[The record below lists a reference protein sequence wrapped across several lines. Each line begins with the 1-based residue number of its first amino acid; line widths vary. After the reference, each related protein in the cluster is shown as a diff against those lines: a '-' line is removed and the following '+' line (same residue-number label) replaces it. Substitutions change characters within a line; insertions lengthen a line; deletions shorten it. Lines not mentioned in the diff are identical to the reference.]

1 MTIALPVDLPPPAIS
16 PFALRQGG
24 SAVGQAFGRRLGPE
38 FVARARPEQAAA
50 PLHQTFAARLLDE
63 GQITA
68 HALVQAVALHRR
80 HGGRLSDILLAQG
93 DVAEGPL
100 YAAMARHW
108 HARTGDPRAVPPD
121 PRLIDRI
128 GAITCLREG
137 LLPWRQVGG
146 ATVVLTAHPE
156 DFDRHAARLVEV
168 LGPVRMAL
176 APPRAIEAAVL
187 AARGPRLARAAE
199 ARVPERES
207 CRNFGRG
214 PLRRWLALGVVLVAL
229 LAWISPLVLA
239 QMLAAWAIL
248 TLACATLLKSAAL
261 VMALRRAAPEGP
273 SPLIARLPVV
283 SVMVALY
290 REASIAPR
298 LVRRLERLDYPRDL
312 LDVVLVVE
320 EEDHVTRDALA
331 RAGLPPWMRVA
342 VVPRG
347 PVRTKPR
354 ALNFALDLCRG
365 SIIGVYDAE
374 DAPAPDQIRKV
385 VARFHARDDKV
396 ACLQGVL
403 DFYNP
408 RTNWLSRC
416 FAMEYASWFRVTL
429 PGIARLGQPVPLGG
443 TTLFF
448 RRTALERLGAWDA
461 HNVTEDADLG
471 MRLCR
476 HGMRTELIDTVT
488 EEEACCRAY
497 PWVKQRSRWIKGYMM
512 TWIVHMRDPGLLWRQ
527 LGPWQFLGFQV
538 LFVATL
544 SQFLLAPVLWSFW
557 AVPLGLPHPVAD
569 AMPRG
574 LFHAMFALF
583 IATEIV
589 NFAVGLVGLRATG
602 HRMSPVW
609 LLTLH
614 LYFPLGTLAAYK
626 AATELVTKP
635 FYWDKTSHG
644 HFDAAAAVPPPEG
657 QRVRSAPASTRSRV
671 S

>member
-1 MTIALPVDLPPPAIS
+1 MLPAS
-16 PFALRQGG
+16 PVALRQGG
-24 SAVGQAFGRRLGPE
+24 GGAFGRKLGTE
-38 FVARARPEQAAA
+38 FVARASVVAAE
-50 PLHQTFAARLLDE
+50 PQLHRTFSARLLAE
-63 GQITA
+63 GQVA
-68 HALVQAVALHRR
+68 PHLLVQAMALHRR
-80 HGGRLSDILLAQG
+80 HGGRLADILLAQG
-93 DVAEGPL
+93 DVGEAAL

-108 HARTGDPRAVPPD
+108 GVQAHDPLTTPPD

-128 GAITCLREG
+128 GATACLREG

-146 ATVVLTAHPE
+146 ETVVLMAHPE
-156 DFDRHAARLVEV
+156 DFARHRDLLTRG

-176 APPRAIEAAVL
+176 APPRAIEAAVM

-199 ARVPERES
+199 ARVPESES
-207 CRNFGRG
+207 CRNFARG
-214 PLRRWLALGVVLVAL
+214 PLHLWIALGLAALSLLVWLSPFVLVET
-229 LAWISPLVLA
+229 
-239 QMLAAWAIL
+239 LAAWAVL
-248 TLACATLLKSAAL
+248 TLICATTLKIAAAVL
-261 VMALRRAAPEGP
+261 SLRRPPPEGP
-273 SPLIARLPVV
+273 APIIARLPVV

-312 LDVVLVVE
+312 LEVVLVVE
-320 EEDHVTRDALA
+320 EEDRITRDALA

-347 PVRTKPR
+347 PVKTKPR

-365 SIIGVYDAE
+365 SIVGVYDAE
-374 DAPAPDQIRKV
+374 DAPEPDQIRKV
-385 VARFHARDDKV
+385 VQRFHARDEKV

-408 RTNWLSRC
+408 RSNLLARC
-416 FAMEYASWFRVTL
+416 FTMEYASWFRVTL
-429 PGIARLGQPVPLGG
+429 PGIARLGFPVPLGG

-448 RRTALERLGAWDA
+448 RRAALERLGAWDA

-471 MRLCR
+471 MRLAR
-476 HGMRTELIDTVT
+476 HGLRTELIDTVT
-488 EEEACCRAY
+488 EEEACCRAW

-512 TWIVHMRDPGLLWRQ
+512 TWMVHMRDPVLLWRQ

-538 LFVATL
+538 LFVTTL

-574 LFHAMFALF
+574 LLTAMFWLF

-589 NFAVGLVGLRATG
+589 NFAVGWLGMRATS
-602 HRMSPVW
+602 HRFSALW
-609 LLTLH
+609 LLILH
-614 LYFPLGTLAAYK
+614 VYFPLGTLASYK
-626 AATELVTKP
+626 AAWELVTNP

-644 HFDAAAAVPPPEG
+644 HFDGVAAVPEGPP
-657 QRVRSAPASTRSRV
+657 QRVRNAPASTRNRV